1 MEVLTETVYRSNLIK
16 RAVVEVDPTEKGE
29 RQLLNFGHTLGHAI
43 EKCSNFSY
51 SHGQCVAFGCLAAI
65 QISGTM
71 TATEVDSIERLM
83 AAVGLETL
91 CRAMDREEILRA
103 TRKDK
108 KMDHGHVRFIL
119 LRQLGEAYIDYA
131 VSDAQMLEGLRAIM
145 QTD

>member
-1 MEVLTETVYRSNLIK
+1 
-16 RAVVEVDPTEKGE
+16 
-29 RQLLNFGHTLGHAI
+29 
-43 EKCSNFSY
+43 
-51 SHGQCVAFGCLAAI
+51 
-65 QISGTM
+65 M

-83 AAVGLETL
+83 TAVGLETL

-119 LRQLGEAYIDYA
+119 LRQLGEAYIDHA